1 MAAMTLDEFFDMAEL
16 GGRIKACYDIF
27 EILKEENLS
36 PTEVTEKLSKYKE
49 DAFKK
54 FQKAQLKFRMADGK
68 VRMDEDSIET
78 L

>member
-1 MAAMTLDEFFDMAEL
+1 MAAMTLNEFFDMAEL
-16 GGRIKACYDIF
+16 GGRIRACYDIF
-27 EILKEENLS
+27 EILKEDNLS
-36 PTEVTEKLSKYKE
+36 PAEMTEKLSEYKE

-54 FQKAQLKFRMADGK
+54 FQRAQLKFKMANGK